1 VRNYNPCSREDV
13 LKKLL
18 FALGVAIIGSLA
30 WIASA
35 PEKAAAVPVPVRRDV
50 PVALGAPAPIPTAS
64 MPPASTSA
72 TPTSPI
78 LTGEPLDA
86 PPPDVIAEVPVPAEV
101 IAPIATETAP
111 PPVVANEIP
120 SLVDA
125 DSPRPM
131 IVPVAGI
138 ARSAMRDMFNESRG
152 KRRHEAIDIL
162 APKGTPVI
170 ATDDGVVKKLFTSKP
185 GGLTVYQF
193 DPDQRFCY
201 YYAHLDRYAPGL
213 HEGQFLERGEVLGY
227 VGTTGNA
234 GNTPHLH
241 FALIRLDKDRRW
253 WKGTYVNPYPA
264 LAGR

>member
-1 VRNYNPCSREDV
+1 M
-13 LKKLL
+13 KKLL
-18 FALGVAIIGSLA
+18 ALLGVALVAVVA
-30 WIASA
+30 WIAAA
-35 PEKAAAVPVPVRRDV
+35 PEQVADAPVRGDV
-50 PVALGAPAPIPTAS
+50 PAAMGAPAPASTAS
-64 MPPASTSA
+64 TTVGVPDLS
-72 TPTSPI
+72 
-78 LTGEPLDA
+78 GEPLDA
-86 PPPDVIAEVPVPAEV
+86 PPHDVVPESPVPAEV

-111 PPVVANEIP
+111 PPAAANEPP
-120 SLVDA
+120 SMRDPDA
-125 DSPRPM
+125 PRAM
-131 IVPVAGI
+131 IVPVAGVP
-138 ARSAMRDMFNESRG
+138 RSAIRDMFDEARG
-152 KRRHEAIDIL
+152 GGRHEAIDIL

-170 ATDDGVVKKLFTSKP
+170 ATDDGVVMKLFTSKP

-213 HEGQFLERGEVLGY
+213 REGQLLRRGEVLGY

-253 WKGTYVNPYPA
+253 WKGTYVNPYPS